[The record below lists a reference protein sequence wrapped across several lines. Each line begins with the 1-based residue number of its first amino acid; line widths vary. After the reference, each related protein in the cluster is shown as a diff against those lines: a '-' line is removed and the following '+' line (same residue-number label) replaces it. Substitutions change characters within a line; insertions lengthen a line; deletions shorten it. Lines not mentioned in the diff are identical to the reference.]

1 MGGAL
6 TIAVATVDPRVQAL
20 APFYGVPD
28 LSFWDVSKVNGPVF
42 SNFAE
47 LDTMAGFSSPDD
59 AKKLETA
66 LKDAGKTVTT
76 V

>member
-1 MGGAL
+1 M
-6 TIAVATVDPRVQAL
+6 

-28 LSFWDVSKVNGPVF
+28 LSSWDVSNINGPVF
-42 SNFAE
+42 ANFAE
-47 LDTMAGFSSPDD
+47 LDKMAGFSSPDD
-59 AKKLETA
+59 AKKLDAA